1 MKRQTGSALLVVLL
15 ITAGL
20 STLLMRIHYRSS
32 LLLETVREREK
43 QIQWYYAAQT
53 FMLYAI
59 HLAKKNWRYIHD
71 QSKAHQLT
79 YHNMLWQVTEQTQ
92 GKGTMTFS
100 SQKGTLHINVQLYD
114 TSQLKQHL
122 FCIIQS
128 HQPHQ
133 LGDQLEEQVK
143 KVIIYNWSEKHV
155 A

>member
-1 MKRQTGSALLVVLL
+1 MKRRVGSALLVVLL

-43 QIQWYYAAQT
+43 QLQWYYATQT

-59 HLAKKNWRYIHD
+59 HIVKKNWRYIHD
-71 QSKAHQLT
+71 QSKAHLLA
-79 YHNMLWQVTEQTQ
+79 YHDMPWQVTEHIK
-92 GKGTMTFS
+92 GHGTMTFS
-100 SQKGTLHINVQLYD
+100 SQEGAIHINVQLYD
-114 TSQLKQHL
+114 MSQLKQHL

-128 HQPHQ
+128 HQSHQ
-133 LGDQLEEQVK
+133 LDQLQEQIE
-143 KVIIYNWSEKHV
+143 KVVIHNWSEKHV

>member
-1 MKRQTGSALLVVLL
+1 MKRRTGSALLVVLL
-15 ITAGL
+15 ITAAL

-43 QIQWYYAAQT
+43 QVQWYYAAQT

-71 QSKAHQLT
+71 QSKSHQLT
-79 YHNMLWQVTEQTQ
+79 YYDMSWQVTEQTQ

-100 SQKGTLHINVQLYD
+100 SQEGILHINVQLYD
-114 TSQLKQHL
+114 TSKLKQHL
-122 FCIIQS
+122 FCTIQS
-128 HQPHQ
+128 CQSD
-133 LGDQLEEQVK
+133 DQLEEQVK
-143 KVIIYNWSEKHV
+143 KVIIHNWSEKHV